1 MVYNTC
7 SLSLDAKQL
16 AFSARATFQKVVV
29 QGLTGRRP
37 VGLFFWPLVAVLGLA
52 ITHVFT
58 PHME

>member
-16 AFSARATFQKVVV
+16 AFSARPTFQEVVV

-37 VGLFFWPLVAVLGLA
+37 VGLFLCGPWSLF
-52 ITHVFT
+52 
-58 PHME
+58 

>member
-16 AFSARATFQKVVV
+16 AFSARAKFQKVVV

-37 VGLFFWPLVAVLGLA
+37 VGLFFCGPWSG
-52 ITHVFT
+52 
-58 PHME
+58 

>member
-16 AFSARATFQKVVV
+16 AFSARAKFKKVVV

-37 VGLFFWPLVAVLGLA
+37 VGLFLCSPWSLF
-52 ITHVFT
+52 
-58 PHME
+58 

>member
-16 AFSARATFQKVVV
+16 AFSARAKLQKVVV

-37 VGLFFWPLVAVLGLA
+37 VGLFLCGPWSLFLS
-52 ITHVFT
+52 
-58 PHME
+58 